1 MAFKI
6 ITVVALAGSVLL
18 HAGCDQQS
26 SGASA
31 PTRPAPRAAA
41 APQEPAADLDP
52 KFDVEVAED
61 SPLWK
66 PKSEAM
72 NQQAPDKF
80 IVTFTTSRGNVVIE
94 VDRSLSPA
102 GADRFYNL
110 SRHGFYNG
118 ERFFRVIPGFMAQF
132 GLHGNP
138 KITQLWRNATIP
150 DEPVKT
156 SNKPGMVTFA
166 KTMAPNSRTTQLFI
180 NYRDNGPSLDRQG
193 FAPFG
198 KVVKGMD
205 VVESLYKEYGEG
217 APHGRGPDQ
226 MQLMSRGNAY
236 LSESFPN
243 LDYII
248 STEVKVAGE
257 EATTQPVDETPSKDE
272 AANPDAPASDPK
284 E

>member
-1 MAFKI
+1 MTSKTISA
-6 ITVVALAGSVLL
+6 VALAGFMLVSV
-18 HAGCDQQS
+18 GCDQQS
-26 SGASA
+26 SGASSPA
-31 PTRPAPRAAA
+31 RPTPRAAA
-41 APQEPAADLDP
+41 APQEPAPDLDP

-80 IVTFTTSRGNVVIE
+80 NVTFTTSRGKVVIE

-118 ERFFRVIPGFMAQF
+118 ERFFRVIPRFMAQF

-156 SNKPGMVTFA
+156 PNKPGMVTFA
-166 KTMAPNSRTTQLFI
+166 KTAAPNSRTTQLFI

-198 KVVKGMD
+198 RVVKGMD

-248 STEVKVAGE
+248 STEVKAAGE
-257 EATTQPVDETPSKDE
+257 EATTQPVE
-272 AANPDAPASDPK
+272 DAPAEDDAAKPD
-284 E
+284 EPAGETGE